1 MEENL
6 LNIVKDYKSVISKFK
21 NKSGVLNGSDIAWK
35 GNLDVASLANTPY
48 SIGDGLGTTGWCVSA
63 SEALLNDNIF
73 QLTLRFRSAKAKL
86 ISIDIK
92 EQYYGYCYNGSQ
104 NKWHTAILVED
115 SGFTFIVDI
124 TCRQFGNAFIEK
136 DIWDLDT
143 WVDTLRHPL
152 CNHKL
157 TNFLDCPLLIVPVVK
172 QSKLNKDLSN
182 INMLDKLRSF
192 TNLDDSDRTLL
203 VDFFNSKMSY
213 LNEKIILGTLTKSD
227 FNYLNNLTKV
237 LQVMPFISIQQGF
250 SVLEFDTKSAAKK
263 WIELFMESGFTLPIF
278 INVSDT
284 LNASCKQNNID
295 FLDLN
300 REYHMGNEN
309 TSTFVVLQF
318 NQIFGIKSVLDNADI
333 LLTSGIILPIS
344 KPAESILNAGKL
356 FNPQKNTNTIIVKI
370 D

>member
-21 NKSGVLNGSDIAWK
+21 NKSGVLNGIDIAWK

-48 SIGDGLGTTGWCVSA
+48 GIGDGLGTTGWCVSA

-115 SGFTFIVDI
+115 SGYTFIVDI
-124 TCRQFGNAFIEK
+124 TCRQFGNSFIEK
-136 DIWDLDT
+136 DIWDLNT
-143 WVDTLRHPL
+143 WIDTLRHPL

-157 TNFLDCPLLIVPVVK
+157 TNFLDNPLLIVPVTVK
-172 QSKLNKDLSN
+172 SPKNKDLEK
-182 INMLDKLRSF
+182 ITIIDRLRSF
-192 TNLDDSDRTLL
+192 TNLDDSDRYMLSE
-203 VDFFNSKMSY
+203 FFMCKMY
-213 LNEKIILGTLTKSD
+213 EFNEKITLGTLSKQD

-237 LQVMPFISIQQGF
+237 LQIMPFVGIDSGY
-250 SVLEFDTKSAAKK
+250 SVLQFETKAAAKK
-263 WIELFMESGFTLPIF
+263 WLEIFMESGYTLPIF
-278 INVSDT
+278 INVSKT
-284 LNASCKQNNID
+284 LNDSCKENNID

-300 REYHMGNEN
+300 REYYMGNEN
-309 TSTFVVLQF
+309 NPTFIVLQF
-318 NQIFGIKSVLDNADI
+318 GKIFGIKNVSDNSELLLASGNI
-333 LLTSGIILPIS
+333 LRIDNPTENIF
-344 KPAESILNAGKL
+344 NAGKQ
-356 FNPQKNTNTIIVKI
+356 FTPPKSTNTIFIKI